1 MSERNYDWKRFWCP
15 RSGYIDLSDR
25 GYLVDP
31 ESEWGQ
37 HYNTNLVTLE
47 AIADIPCLV
56 LLGEPGIGKSQ
67 EMKNLRRYTEG
78 TTNQTHKVLALNLQ
92 AYGSEERLVRNL
104 FESRRFTDWING
116 THRLYV
122 FLDSLDE
129 GLLRI
134 ETLATLLVE
143 ELGKEEYRE
152 QLSRLSLRIA
162 CRTAVFPKVLE
173 EGLEKLWTKD
183 NLRIYELT
191 PLRRIDVERAVDR
204 CGLEPAVFM
213 DEVDRKGAAPFAIKP
228 ITLDFLVNIF
238 QRNNG
243 QFPANQRLADLYLQ
257 GCRVLCEEP
266 RDKNYHPQR
275 KPNHLEVEQR
285 LIIAARIAAVT
296 VFARRFAVWIEQ
308 DLGNIPDEDVLFRKL
323 SLGSETVNV
332 RVCPVTEHAIREV
345 LDTGLFSS
353 RGTNRMGWAHQTYA
367 EFLAAWY
374 LLQHNFNLAQVLDL
388 IIHPDQRVVPQLQ
401 ETAAWLASMMPE
413 LFREIAKTDPDVL
426 LQSDIATATD
436 IDKAT
441 LVESLLRA
449 YDEDR
454 LPYSYRFLQ
463 YQHLNHSGIAS
474 QLQAYIA
481 DSGKNDLSRL
491 TAIDIT
497 RACNV
502 KDVQSNLADVAI
514 DSSQPYLIRY
524 AATQVLG
531 KIGDEETKAKLKPLV
546 LGEHEDDPEDKLKGY
561 ALKAVW
567 PKHIS
572 VEELLAN
579 ISSPRSR
586 YIGGSYQDF
595 IARQLTEGLNI
606 ADLPATLKWLNQKF
620 PLGYELNYPFYELSK
635 SIMIKAWQNL
645 DEPGVLSAF
654 ADVAMLRLQKY
665 NSIFDSRLPVDDT
678 PEAPL
683 IESDEK
689 RRKLIESIISSF
701 SDLEEDIAYYI
712 QPITLSEDFFWL
724 IDRLLAE
731 PSKQL
736 QRVWAKLL
744 RWKMKWKNTKHI
756 DAIIIV
762 RDYNSVL
769 RTEFDL
775 DITSI
780 ELDSE
785 RAKQAKADYL
795 RYKKILQHRETKPLL
810 DPPPKQRVVELLEIV
825 EQEQPERWWQV
836 CNELTL
842 KPTSTHYY
850 FPDTPDLTK
859 LPGWAEADAD
869 TKARIIKTAELYLDS
884 GELDVQGLLQ
894 GDNLTTDSFAG
905 YQALYLLAKQES
917 FLISEIPQN
926 TWIRW
931 MPVIL
936 KVLDIYLGETKDNDE
951 YCQKILK
958 AAYQADPNKFI
969 HQLTELMIHNNY
981 QPKRVYS
988 YAYRLTI
995 DSLDDSLVIP
1005 LLNKIKKS
1013 EITAGLLNVLL
1024 PDLFKCDFNAAIDW
1038 AISLITLPAI
1048 ASEEGRAK
1056 ALVAADALMPY
1067 LDDSSWKNV
1076 WNLIE
1081 KDIRFGREFLESVS
1095 YKVKYDGNLE
1105 QYLKEDQIAD
1115 LYIFLH
1121 KHYPEQQIEK
1131 ETAEN
1136 VKLKGSEA
1144 WVVKPDDSV
1153 RMWKNYIPQRLQERG
1168 TPEAC
1173 DALRK
1178 IIRELPEQKDKLQQR
1193 LLETEILARRK
1204 TWKPPEP
1211 EALLQFVS
1219 DQDKRLVQNGQ
1230 QLLNVLIESLK
1241 RLELELQG
1249 ETPAVRDLWDKVSDK
1264 TFKPVDENAFSDY
1277 VKRFL
1282 DKDLKSR
1289 GIIVNRE
1296 VELRR
1301 GYGNEPGERTDIH
1314 VDAVLKRPNG
1324 ETYDSITVIIEV
1336 KGCWHSEVKTAMATQ
1351 LVERYLKDNVCSYGL
1366 YLIGWFSCPQ
1376 WDAQDS
1382 RKKKTQKIS
1391 IDEARNKFDQQAEK
1405 ISLSGN
1411 VVRAYVL
1418 NTTLR

>member
-1 MSERNYDWKRFWCP
+1 MSERDYDWKRFWCP

-67 EMKNLRRYTEG
+67 EMKNLKKYTEE
-78 TTNQTHKVLALNLQ
+78 TTNSTHKVLALNLQ
-92 AYGSEERLVRNL
+92 AYGSEDRLVRNL
-104 FESRRFTDWING
+104 FESRHFTDWINS

-143 ELGKEEYRE
+143 EFGKEEYCD
-152 QLSRLSLRIA
+152 QLSRLYLRIA

-191 PLRRIDVERAVDR
+191 PLRRIDVERAIER

-213 DEVDRKGAAPFAIKP
+213 DEVERQGAAPFAIKP

-275 KPNHLEVEQR
+275 KSNHLEVEQR

-296 VFARRFAVWIEQ
+296 VFARRFSVWIEQ

-323 SLGSETVNV
+323 SLGSEPANG
-332 RVCPVTEHAIREV
+332 RVCPVTENAIREV

-353 RGTNRMGWAHQTYA
+353 RGTNRMGWAHKTYA

-374 LLQHNFNLAQVLDL
+374 LQQHNVNLAQVLDL

-441 LVESLLRA
+441 LVDSLLRA

-454 LPYSYRFLQ
+454 LPHSYRFFE

-502 KDVQSNLADVAI
+502 KAVQSNLADVVL
-514 DSSQPYLIRY
+514 DPSQPYLIRCQ
-524 AATQVLG
+524 AANVLG
-531 KIGDEETKAKLKPLV
+531 EIGDEDAKAKLKPLAI
-546 LGEHEDDPEDKLKGY
+546 GEHEDDQKDELKGY

-567 PKHIS
+567 SKTIS
-572 VEELLAN
+572 VEELLEN
-579 ISSPRSR
+579 ISSPRVR

-606 ADLPATLKWLNQKF
+606 GDLPAILKWLKQKF
-620 PLGYELNYPFYELSK
+620 PPGNQLNYPFSELSE

-665 NSIFDSRLPVDDT
+665 NSIFDARLLVYDT

-683 IESDEK
+683 MESDKK
-689 RRKLIESIISSF
+689 RRQLIEAIISSF
-701 SDLEEDIAYYI
+701 SDLEEDIADYI

-736 QRVWAKLL
+736 QRVWVKLL
-744 RWKMKWKNTKHI
+744 RWKMEWKNTKHI
-756 DAIIIV
+756 DAILIAC
-762 RDYNSVL
+762 DNNSVL
-769 RTEFDL
+769 RAEFEF

-780 ELDSE
+780 ELGSE
-785 RAKQAKADYL
+785 RAEQAKADYL
-795 RYKKILQHRETKPLL
+795 RYKQSGKTKPLL

-825 EQEQPERWWQV
+825 EQEQPELWWQV
-836 CNELTL
+836 CQELTL
-842 KPTSTHYY
+842 KPTSTHDYL
-850 FPDTPDLTK
+850 PNTPDLTQ

-869 TKARIIKTAELYLDS
+869 TKARIIKTARLYLDS

-917 FLISEIPQN
+917 SLISEIPQN

-936 KVLDIYLGETKDNDE
+936 KVLDCSLRETKDNDE

-958 AAYQADPNKFI
+958 AACQADPNKFL
-969 HQLTELMIHNNY
+969 HQLTELMIHKNY
-981 QPKRVYS
+981 QPKCVYS
-988 YAYRLTI
+988 DAYCLTR
-995 DSLDDSLVIP
+995 DSLDDPLVIP

-1056 ALVAADALMPY
+1056 ALVAAKALVPY
-1067 LDDSSWKNV
+1067 LDDSIWTV
-1076 WNLIE
+1076 LWNLIE
-1081 KDIRFGREFLESVS
+1081 QDIRFGREFLESVS
-1095 YKVKYDGNLE
+1095 SPVEYDGNLE
-1105 QYLKEDQIAD
+1105 QRLKEDRVAD

-1121 KHYPEQQIEK
+1121 KHYLEPQIEK
-1131 ETAEN
+1131 KTADN
-1136 VKLKGSEA
+1136 VKLKGSR
-1144 WVVKPDDSV
+1144 VQIVGPDE
-1153 RMWKNYIPQRLQERG
+1153 RFRRWKNYIPQRLQERG

-1178 IIRELPEQKDKLQQR
+1178 IIREFPEQKDQLQQR

-1204 TWKPPEP
+1204 TWKPPQP
-1211 EALLQFVS
+1211 EALLQLVS
-1219 DQDKRLVQNGQ
+1219 DQNKRLVQNGQ

-1249 ETPAVRDLWDKVSDK
+1249 ETPGVRDLWDKVNDK

-1282 DKDLKSR
+1282 DKDKDLKSR

-1314 VDAVLKRPNG
+1314 VDALLQRPNS

-1336 KGCWHSEVKTAMATQ
+1336 KGCWHSEVNTAMATQ

-1376 WDAQDS
+1376 WDDQDS

-1391 IDEARNKFDQQAEK
+1391 IDEARNKFDQQAKK

-1418 NTTLR
+1418 NTSLR